1 MKYRF
6 RSPFRWLRKPN
17 VHAPMTDTE
26 GGTNV
31 SERFHHYIS
40 RSIAGFYRRRVL
52 SPAIYLL
59 ILLGLFALS
68 PARSMLYPM
77 QVEGSFNLAELYQNQ
92 THYVHLTLSNLHF
105 TGYTRQMFGLTTG
118 YYYYTVMDQKSY
130 IVLLR
135 PDTSSQGLP
144 QIDQVEV
151 FAKII
156 KNPASLDRIKVHLT
170 EDLGEHAGLAGA
182 LSPYM
187 VSEADARGILHRLL
201 LIFIWLTGIYAGIS
215 LLLDLLYIFF
225 PKLSAPVR
233 RLGAYGDPWKL
244 LDQAEEELATMPQLA
259 TEDIFITEHFFIET
273 SVYGVAIVPISEI
286 KWVYKY
292 STLHRILWHHFSIS
306 YTLYIMTTHRQAIH
320 CPKNAKSDIDGVI
333 DYLSEANHDI
343 LVGFTE
349 RNRLRMQWYLRK
361 LPLSDLIPFLRSRP
375 GHRQKIEAIKKR
387 ENISKKDTQS

>member
-144 QIDQVEV
+144 QIC
-151 FAKII
+151 
-156 KNPASLDRIKVHLT
+156 
-170 EDLGEHAGLAGA
+170 
-182 LSPYM
+182 
-187 VSEADARGILHRLL
+187 
-201 LIFIWLTGIYAGIS
+201 
-215 LLLDLLYIFF
+215 LLY
-225 PKLSAPVR
+225 
-233 RLGAYGDPWKL
+233 
-244 LDQAEEELATMPQLA
+244 
-259 TEDIFITEHFFIET
+259 T
-273 SVYGVAIVPISEI
+273 SPSPRDA
-286 KWVYKY
+286 
-292 STLHRILWHHFSIS
+292 
-306 YTLYIMTTHRQAIH
+306 
-320 CPKNAKSDIDGVI
+320 
-333 DYLSEANHDI
+333 
-343 LVGFTE
+343 
-349 RNRLRMQWYLRK
+349 
-361 LPLSDLIPFLRSRP
+361 
-375 GHRQKIEAIKKR
+375 
-387 ENISKKDTQS
+387 